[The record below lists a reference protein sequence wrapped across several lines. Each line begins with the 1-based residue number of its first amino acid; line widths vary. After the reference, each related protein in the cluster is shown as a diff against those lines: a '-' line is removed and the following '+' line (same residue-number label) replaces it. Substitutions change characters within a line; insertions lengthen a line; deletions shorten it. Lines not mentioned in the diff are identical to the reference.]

1 MAKPIRAYSRTVR
14 QAAELL
20 GAQIKEA
27 RVERRWTVRELAER
41 AGISTSTL
49 LKVEQGDPSV
59 TLGVAFDVATL
70 VGVPLFNA
78 DRSALGVE
86 LTRRRDR
93 LTLLPQRVR
102 EPEGDLDNEF

>member
-1 MAKPIRAYSRTVR
+1 MPKRDRVYSRTVR

-20 GAQIKEA
+20 GAQVREA

-49 LKVEQGDPSV
+49 QKVERGNPSV

-70 VGVPLFNA
+70 AGVPLFEE
-78 DRSALGVE
+78 DRSRLAAE
-86 LTRRRDR
+86 LAHRRER
-93 LTLLPQRVR
+93 LALLPQRVR
-102 EPEGDLDNEF
+102 EPEVGLDNEF

>member
-1 MAKPIRAYSRTVR
+1 MSKPIRAYSRTVR

-20 GAQIKEA
+20 GSLIKEA

-49 LKVEQGDPSV
+49 LKVEKGDPSV
-59 TLGVAFDVATL
+59 TLGVAFDVAVL
-70 VGVPLFNA
+70 VGVPLFHE
-78 DRSALGVE
+78 DRAGLGKE
-86 LTRRRDR
+86 LVRRRDR

-102 EPEGDLDNEF
+102 RSEEDLGNEF

>member
-1 MAKPIRAYSRTVR
+1 MPKRIRAYSRTVR

-20 GAQIKEA
+20 GALIREA

-49 LKVEQGDPSV
+49 LKVEKGDPSV
-59 TLGVAFDVATL
+59 TLGVALDVATL
-70 VGVPLFNA
+70 VGVPLFDE
-78 DRSALGVE
+78 DRAARGTE
-86 LTRRRDR
+86 LARRRDR

-102 EPEGDLDNEF
+102 KPEEDLGNEF

>member
-1 MAKPIRAYSRTVR
+1 MPKRIRAYSRTVR

-27 RVERRWTVRELAER
+27 RVERRWTVRELAKR

-70 VGVPLFNA
+70 VGVPLFYE
-78 DRSALGVE
+78 DRAGLRAE
-86 LTRRRDR
+86 LARRRDR
-93 LTLLPQRVR
+93 LALLPQRVR
-102 EPEGDLDNEF
+102 EPKDDLGNEF